1 MIQFDEKVQQVLIH
15 YQKRMAVENSRMQS
29 LSMEDGF
36 KLRNEFLLPVGE
48 DTATFLHTLIKSA
61 KAKTILEIGTSY
73 GYSTLWL
80 ADAARLNGAKL
91 ITLESDKIK
100 ADFAKQKIN
109 DAGLAAYVDFRVGD
123 AMESIRTS
131 TDMFDLVLIDLWKEL
146 YVPCLNL
153 LFPKLNKGAWIIADN
168 MIYPAHDIKETTAYR
183 NCIRA
188 TNAFDTV
195 LMPIGSGIEVSYYKL

>member
-1 MIQFDEKVQQVLIH
+1 MFDFDEKVQRVLIQ
-15 YQKRMAVENSRMQS
+15 YRERMAAETNRMQS
-29 LSMEDGF
+29 LSMEEGF

-109 DAGLAAYVDFRVGD
+109 DAGLTAYVDFRVGD
-123 AMESIRTS
+123 AMESISTS
-131 TDMFDLVLIDLWKEL
+131 TEMFDLVLIDLWKEL

-153 LFPKLNKGAWIIADN
+153 LFPKLNKGAWVIADN
-168 MIYPAHDIKETTAYR
+168 MIYPEHDIKETTVYR